1 VAAFQLLAF
10 LVALLAAQAAGA
22 AGVAWDPIDE
32 PGLTGY
38 RIYIGTAPGR
48 PTQVFDV
55 GPVQASFVYTAA
67 VPGQE
72 YFISVATRARG
83 LVGEPTPEI
92 RVTAGATIST
102 LTSESPLRFTP
113 ARAGAD
119 AGTPGLTE
127 LGSGLEPISS
137 LSFDSGGH
145 GLFIEGDSKVRY
157 IGPAGLSAEPAL
169 ETSPGTRFLSVA
181 LDPKFGETGLVY
193 VAAATPGRDGQ
204 AELQIVRYRLLAGVL
219 GEPATL
225 VTERTASGAAVLA
238 ISADRILVV
247 QDGAVS
253 RFELDGTVPR
263 DQPGSAPTWAT
274 TDVRPLAALWDD
286 ARGALWV
293 IGRDRDGSVAV
304 QAVGSGGTSRV
315 TNVVSADS
323 QAQVGASVVSGRPDV
338 QLVSSG
344 RVTAIDLDS
353 GARRLEDVS
362 RLGAPVAAWAPAPR
376 GGAYAA
382 VEQAHGSGAA
392 AFTLLHLAPAPESS
406 PR

>member
-1 VAAFQLLAF
+1 VAAFRLLAF

-92 RVTAGATIST
+92 RVTAATIST
-102 LTSESPLRFTP
+102 LASESPLRFTP
-113 ARAGAD
+113 AHAGAD
-119 AGTPGLTE
+119 AGTPLLTE
-127 LGSGLEPISS
+127 LGSGLEAISS
-137 LSFDSGGH
+137 LSFDSEGH
-145 GLFIEGDSKVRY
+145 GFFIEGDSKVRY
-157 IGPAGLSAEPAL
+157 IGPAGLAAEAAL
-169 ETSPGTRFLSVA
+169 EASPGTRFLSVA
-181 LDPKFGETGLVY
+181 LDPKFAETGLVY
-193 VAAATPGRDGQ
+193 VAAATPARDGQ
-204 AELQIVRYRLLAGVL
+204 RELQIVRHRLLAGVL

-225 VTERTASGAAVLA
+225 VTERTASGGAVLA

-253 RFELDGTVPR
+253 RFALDGTVPR
-263 DQPGSAPTWAT
+263 DQPGGAPTWAA

-286 ARGALWV
+286 GRDALWV

-304 QAVGSGGTSRV
+304 QAVGSGGASRATS
-315 TNVVSADS
+315 VVSADS
-323 QAQVGASVVSGRPDV
+323 QAQVGASLVSGRPEV

-344 RVTAIDLDS
+344 KVTAIDLDS

-362 RLGAPVAAWAPAPR
+362 RLGAPLAAWAPAPR

-382 VEQAHGSGAA
+382 VEQAYGSGAG
-392 AFTLLHLAPAPESS
+392 AFTLLHLAPAPASS
-406 PR
+406 TR